1 MEPSIESFVNCLSE
15 DLVINLKSDTRDQ
28 VLDEMIDL
36 LSRSDRLVD
45 REAFHQAILEREK
58 IVSTGIGMGVAF
70 PHAKLPDYDDFFIV
84 IGIHKDGVDWNALDG
99 NPVKLVFMIGGPD
112 DRQTQY
118 LKILSSLTMAIK
130 DENVRKK
137 VKELEQASEIIDLFR
152 SS

>member
-36 LSRSDRLVD
+36 LSNSDRLVD

-58 IVSTGIGMGVAF
+58 IVSTGIGMGVAV

-130 DENVRKK
+130 DESVRKK
-137 VKELEQASEIIDLFR
+137 VKELEQASEIIDLFK

>member
-58 IVSTGIGMGVAF
+58 IVSTGIGMGVAV